1 MWHINLDGSGDF
13 TSIQQGINA
22 STNSDTVLVY
32 PGTYF
37 ENINYNGKNITVAS
51 LELTTNNPQ
60 YISQTVIDGQ
70 RQGSCVS
77 VVSGETNT
85 VLQGLT
91 IKNGQGNQALTSWG
105 GGITIYV
112 EDTQVNSSIINCVI
126 TENYAIAGAGLSIFN
141 TNLFLSDTVIR
152 NNFAD
157 RAGGAIG
164 ISGDSNIT
172 FDEENRCNIYNNL
185 AAYMSEI
192 YISSIHV
199 TDFTVIVD
207 TFTVNEPSEYFVSN
221 VRAISVTYNFDILNS
236 YLEPIDHDLYVS
248 PNGSDENSGLSPD
261 QPMLTIN
268 KAVRKIASNPNNP
281 KTVYLLSGIYT
292 DTSNPL
298 QLPFGCKPY
307 VNIIGN
313 NSFDTIIDGE
323 SNLNTLFMG
332 LSGYEHSLVKNLSFK
347 NGFCNGNIVW
357 LHNTDFIVFE
367 NILIQDCIIT
377 GFGAA
382 ISSST
387 AGGNIE
393 LRNVTADNIESQIGS
408 NSGAWFNGTT
418 FFEAT
423 DCTFSNNSLSGGPCH
438 SAGLYVMSSGNVVIE
453 NSKFI
458 NNSSPCPTYFG
469 YASALT
475 VNDYNGEIGDVYIN
489 NNLFENNSI
498 ENGRGTIYIDSEPN
512 SSIYFS
518 NNTVVNNISSYG
530 VSFNGN
536 MYLQNN
542 ILRNPGNYEVGLF
555 YDTYPNYYSTLYSSY
570 NNIEGGP
577 NAVFSDNNSNLIYW
591 EEGNIN
597 VEPQFLQ
604 SGDNPYQLTEGSPCI
619 DSGKPDTTGLFL
631 PPWDLLYNQR
641 IWDGDGNGDAV
652 IDMGC
657 YEYGSSYASGFIAG
671 TVTDQS
677 GAPLENADISADNFT
692 TYSNEVGEYNLE
704 AVVGAYN
711 VICYLDGYEV
721 SIIEDVIVN
730 LGETTIINFILTP
743 EVDIDDILNAEDI
756 QLSNYPN
763 PFNPSTTISFNLTE
777 LGNVKLDI
785 FNIKGQKVKNLLNS
799 KLSAGHYECIWNGRD
814 SNNKQVSSGEY
825 FAKMEINN
833 EDVKPL
839 KIMLLK

>member
-1 MWHINLDGSGDF
+1 MWLHSTTWYIKLDGTGDF
-13 TSIQQGINA
+13 TTIQQGINV
-22 STNSDTVLVY
+22 STHSDTVLVY
-32 PGTYF
+32 PGTYY
-37 ENINYNGKNITVAS
+37 ENIDYNGKNITVAS
-51 LELTTNNPQ
+51 LELTTSDPQ

-85 VLQGLT
+85 ILQGLT

-112 EDTQVNSSIINCVI
+112 EDTQVNNSIINCVI

-141 TNLFLSDTVIR
+141 TNLFLSGTVIR

-164 ISGDSNIT
+164 VSGDSNVT
-172 FDEENRCNIYNNL
+172 FDEDNRCNIYNNL

-207 TFTVNEPSEYFVSN
+207 TFTVYVPSEYFVSN
-221 VRAISVTYNFDILNS
+221 VRAIAVTYNFDILNS

-261 QPMLTIN
+261 QPMLIIN
-268 KAVRKIASNPNNP
+268 RAVRKVASNPDNP
-281 KTVYLLSGIYT
+281 NTVYLLPGFYN

-313 NSFDTIIDGE
+313 NLNDTIIDGE

-332 LSGYEHSLVKNLSFK
+332 LSGYEHSLVKNLSFL
-347 NGFCNGNIVW
+347 NGFCNGKLVW

-393 LRNVTADNIESQIGS
+393 LRNVTAYNTESQIGS

-418 FFEAT
+418 YFEAT
-423 DCTFSNNSLSGGPCH
+423 DCTFSNNSISGGPCH
-438 SAGLYVMSSGNVVIE
+438 SAGLYVMSSGDVNIE
-453 NSKFI
+453 NCKFI
-458 NNSSPCPTYFG
+458 NNSGPCPTYFG
-469 YASALT
+469 YASALL
-475 VNDYNGEIGDVYIN
+475 VNDYNGEIGDININ
-489 NNLFENNSI
+489 NNLFLDNHI

-512 SSIYFS
+512 SSIHFS

-542 ILRNPGNYEVGLF
+542 VLRNPGDYEVGLL
-555 YDTYPNYYSTLYSSY
+555 YDPYLNFPSTLYSLY
-570 NNIEGGP
+570 NNIEGGSS
-577 NAVFSDNNSNLIYW
+577 AIFSDNNSNVINLL
-591 EEGNIN
+591 EGNID
-597 VEPQFLQ
+597 EDPQFLL
-604 SGDNPYQLTEGSPCI
+604 SGDDPYQLSELSPCI
-619 DSGKPDTTGLFL
+619 DNGTPDTTGLFL
-631 PPWDLLYNQR
+631 PPWDLLHHGR
-641 IWDGDGNGDAV
+641 IWDGDGNGLAT

-657 YEYGSSYASGFIAG
+657 YEF
-671 TVTDQS
+671 
-677 GAPLENADISADNFT
+677 GAPPVVSVEDPVVIPNDEI
-692 TYSNEVGEYNLE
+692 NL
-704 AVVGAYN
+704 
-711 VICYLDGYEV
+711 C
-721 SIIEDVIVN
+721 
-730 LGETTIINFILTP
+730 
-743 EVDIDDILNAEDI
+743 
-756 QLSNYPN
+756 NYPN
-763 PFNPSTTISFNLTE
+763 PFNPSTTISFNVTQTSSFVTLE
-777 LGNVKLDI
+777 I
-785 FNIKGQKVKNLLNS
+785 FNIKGQKVKTLLNS
-799 KLSAGHYECIWNGRD
+799 LLSAGHFECVWNGKND
-814 SNNKQVSSGEY
+814 AGKSVSSGEY
-825 FAKMEINN
+825 FARLKVNGEEI
-833 EDVKPL
+833 DVRK
-839 KIMLLK
+839 MLLMK